1 MDGVGGRG
9 WAGVEG
15 KDREPARRSQGQVC
29 SASHDVPLW
38 LGGQVGDPEWRA
50 QGSSRLG
57 GTVPGCT
64 GDVLM
69 SVRGKPWKLSVSV
82 WAGEVGSLVSAPGG
96 GVE

>member
-1 MDGVGGRG
+1 MAWEVQGGNREKEAGFPAEGVWRLVGWMGWGGRG

-50 QGSSRLG
+50 
-57 GTVPGCT
+57 
-64 GDVLM
+64 
-69 SVRGKPWKLSVSV
+69 
-82 WAGEVGSLVSAPGG
+82 
-96 GVE
+96 